1 MRQAYAPLVWQC
13 RYGGIE
19 VPEKLWE
26 YADSG
31 VGGKYSDNQS
41 EDVLDNIVYMTKFE
55 NWVGEFEKFVA
66 TKGKV
71 LPGKYRT
78 YNYQPPVHLWNE
90 IKSGLRALRLRF
102 GKAPKNSSPE
112 KQLQLNLN
120 RNKTLH
126 PARTEGKKLRKS
138 EN

>member
-19 VPEKLWE
+19 VPEYLWE

-31 VGGKYSDNQS
+31 IGKKYSENQS
-41 EDVLDNIVYMTKFE
+41 EDVIYDNEYMGRFE
-55 NWVGEFEKFVA
+55 NWVKNFEEFVSA
-66 TKGKV
+66 KGKV
-71 LPGKYRT
+71 HPGKYRA
-78 YNYQPPVHLWNE
+78 YGYKPPPHLWNE

-112 KQLQLNLN
+112 KQMVLNLN
-120 RNKTLH
+120 RNSTLH
-126 PARTEGKKLRKS
+126 PKKTEGEKLRK
-138 EN
+138 